1 MGSNLSL
8 IHLPAQSGK
17 TRKIT
22 ELINRWSLLSSLSSS
37 GDDKNK
43 NLNIIFTSNTKLLTK
58 QTASR
63 IRSAVDILENSAVY
77 YDCSDM
83 SDLSDEE
90 DTDDDSLS
98 LDGESTDTVVDRTL
112 PWISSKGKRTLSV
125 NDVLSDY
132 ILDEKCDNIICCSNA
147 TRMKHVLT
155 LIEKLQKLKLR
166 NKYAFDRKINIW
178 IDEADACM
186 NIWKKHIHAIQDM
199 SELLIQNVVLVTA
212 TMIPVYRYLDSIELP
227 CNVRTYECTHPELY
241 VKYSETRKIMEFSNA
256 ARNAHGHLVD
266 ILDTNSEMYLPGT
279 KWFCPGDKN
288 RASHEAICEE
298 LLTRGFNVMIV
309 NGTTKAI
316 RFADRTPQIDI
327 ANFLDNDLEIAKT
340 LNRIYYECNLYEQP
354 FAVTGQL
361 CIGRGI
367 TFASQI
373 DGKEFLF
380 THGVIPDMSSGDE
393 GYQLVARCIGN
404 IREYESF
411 KLQVPIIFI
420 SEKMD
425 VKISKQEDL
434 AVKLAASLYS
444 NNEGRE
450 IVNVTLSQ
458 IANISDI
465 GEVPRKRKPKNAS
478 GGGGGGGGGGV
489 DKDRYRVYSDEEVV
503 KDVCKILG
511 YAYRKN
517 SENEAGFVETSL
529 NSKKG
534 VASLEQ
540 AIEKVPTA
548 YGTNKGITT
557 WRTYYPCYSDVNDK
571 NTLRFVLILRP
582 ETDIAFV
589 KAEVDSKY
597 PSL

>member
-22 ELINRWSLLSSLSSS
+22 ELINKWNLLNSLSSS
-37 GDDKNK
+37 GDDK

-63 IRSAVDILENSAVY
+63 IRSAVDEY
-77 YDCSDM
+77 SDI
-83 SDLSDEE
+83 SDDE
-90 DTDDDSLS
+90 TDDDSLS
-98 LDGESTDTVVDRTL
+98 LDCEPTNVVVDRTL

-125 NDVLSDY
+125 NDVFSDY
-132 ILDEKCDNIICCSNA
+132 ILDERCDNIICCSNA
-147 TRMKHVLT
+147 TRMKHVIA
-155 LIEKLQKLKLR
+155 LIEKLQKLR
-166 NKYAFDRKINIW
+166 NKYKFDRKINLW
-178 IDEADACM
+178 VDEADACM
-186 NIWKKHIHAIQDM
+186 NIWKKHIQTIQDM
-199 SELLIQNVVLVTA
+199 NEYFIQNVILVTA
-212 TMIPVYRYLDSIELP
+212 TMVPVYKYLHSIGLP
-227 CNVRTYECTHPELY
+227 CNVRTYGCTHPEVY
-241 VKYSETRKIMEFSNA
+241 VKYSETRKMMEFSNSN
-256 ARNAHGHLVD
+256 RNAHGHLVD
-266 ILDTNSEMYLPGT
+266 ILETNPEMCLPGT
-279 KWFCPGDKN
+279 KWFCPGDKY
-288 RASHEAICEE
+288 RTSHDAICDE

-309 NGTTKAI
+309 NGITKAI
-316 RFADRTPQIDI
+316 RFADHSPQIDI
-327 ANFLDNDLEIAKT
+327 AESLDDDLEIAKT
-340 LNRIYYECNLYEQP
+340 LNRIYYERNLYLMP

-380 THGVIPDMSSGDE
+380 THGVIPEMASGDE

-411 KLQVPIIFI
+411 KLPIIFI

-425 VKISKQEDL
+425 QKITKQEDL
-434 AVKLAASLYS
+434 AVKLAASLYL

-458 IANISDI
+458 IVHISGNSEI
-465 GEVPRKRKPKNAS
+465 GEMPRTRNTIRN
-478 GGGGGGGGGGV
+478 GGGGSGV
-489 DKDRYRVYSDEEVV
+489 EKDRYRVYSDEQVL

-517 SENEAGFVETSL
+517 NENEAGFVETSL
-529 NSKKG
+529 NNKRG
-534 VASLEQ
+534 VVSLQQ
-540 AIEKVPTA
+540 AIDKVPTA

-557 WRTYYPCYSDVNDK
+557 WRTYYPCYSDINDK
-571 NTLRFVLILRP
+571 NTLLFVLIIRP
-582 ETDIAFV
+582 DTDIELV
-589 KAEVDSKY
+589 KTEVDSKY

>member
-22 ELINRWSLLSSLSSS
+22 ELINKWNLLNSLSSS
-37 GDDKNK
+37 GDDK

-63 IRSAVDILENSAVY
+63 IRSAVDKPENSVIY
-77 YDCSDM
+77 YECSDNM
-83 SDLSDEE
+83 SDLSDD

-98 LDGESTDTVVDRTL
+98 LDGESTDAVVDRTL
-112 PWISSKGKRTLSV
+112 PWISSRGKRTLSV
-125 NDVLSDY
+125 NDVVMDY
-132 ILDEKCDNIICCSNA
+132 IKEEKCDNIICCSNA
-147 TRMKHVLT
+147 TRMKHALT
-155 LIEKLQKLKLR
+155 LIEKLQKMKLR
-166 NKYAFDRKINIW
+166 NKYEFDRKINIW

-186 NIWKKHIHAIQDM
+186 KVWKKHIHAIQEM
-199 SELLIQNVVLVTA
+199 NEQLIQNVILVTA
-212 TMIPVYRYLDSIELP
+212 TMVPVYQYLDSIGLP

-241 VKYSETRKIMEFSNA
+241 VKYSETPKIMEFSNA

-288 RASHEAICEE
+288 RASHEMICEE

-316 RFADRTPQIDI
+316 RFADRSPQIDI
-327 ANFLDNDLEIAKT
+327 ADFLDNDLEIAKT
-340 LNRIYYECNLYEQP
+340 LNRIYYERNLCEQP

-425 VKISKQEDL
+425 VKITKQEDL

-444 NNEGRE
+444 NNEGKE
-450 IVNVTLSQ
+450 IVSVTLSQ

-465 GEVPRKRKPKNAS
+465 GEVPRKRNKTKNGS
-478 GGGGGGGGGGV
+478 GGGGGGGV
-489 DKDRYRVYSDEEVV
+489 DRDRYRVYSDEQVV
-503 KDVCKILG
+503 RDVCKILG
-511 YAYRKN
+511 YAYRKTDK
-517 SENEAGFVETSL
+517 NEAGFVETSL
-529 NSKKG
+529 NNKRC
-534 VASLEQ
+534 VVSLQQ

-557 WRTYYPCYSDVNDK
+557 WRTYYPCYSDISDK
-571 NTLRFVLILRP
+571 DTLRYVIILRP
-582 ETDIAFV
+582 ETDIEFV

-597 PSL
+597 QSL